1 MIPQFQVSSRKQ
13 NKDLI
18 RREKGRR
25 KNKRNFLSGN
35 TPRLQ

>member
-1 MIPQFQVSSRKQ
+1 MIPQFQASSRKQ

-18 RREKGRR
+18 RRDKGRR

>member
-1 MIPQFQVSSRKQ
+1 VIPQFQVSSRKQ

-18 RREKGRR
+18 RSEKGRR
-25 KNKRNFLSGN
+25 KNKKKILSGN